1 MKAPRN
7 RIDLWIQVAKTTEN
21 KYIIS
26 VADMF
31 SYKYDPIFCA
41 DEQTVLDTSVKYMNN
56 DDKIINEIIRING
69 DGSITEELS
78 VVDIKCSI

>member
-1 MKAPRN
+1 MKVPRN

-31 SYKYDPIFCA
+31 SYKYDPIFCK
-41 DEQTVLDTSVKYMNN
+41 DEQTVLDVSVKYENN
-56 DDKIINEIIRING
+56 DDKIINEIIRIND
-69 DGSITEELS
+69 DGTSTEELTIS
-78 VVDIKCSI
+78 DIK